1 MYATASE
8 LAGYMQRSFDTY
20 ETYSAT
26 LALTVVSAE
35 FSRVADT
42 WWAVQ
47 STTYETPGTGQRSIV
62 LPFNP
67 VVSVAAVR
75 IDGVAVTDYK
85 LVRQTI
91 YRQAGFGL
99 WYTAF
104 GATGAW
110 FGPPPA
116 EVQIDLTYGYA
127 APTDDVKGAVLEC
140 AAAIYEQPDGTVTAE
155 NIDDYAVRY
164 MQLGR
169 KLTPGAQALAELI
182 RGPLV
187 A

>member
-8 LAGYMQRSFDTY
+8 LAGYMKKDLDTY
-20 ETYSAT
+20 TAE
-26 LALTVVSAE
+26 LALTVTSAE

-42 WWAVQ
+42 WWAQ
-47 STTYETPGTGQRSIV
+47 QTTTYKTPGVGQRAIV
-62 LPFNP
+62 LPYNP
-67 VVSVAAVR
+67 VVSVSAVR
-75 IDGVAVTDYK
+75 IDAVAVTDYK
-85 LVRQTI
+85 LVRQTV

-99 WYTAF
+99 WYAAF

-116 EVQIDLTYGYA
+116 DVQIDLTYGYA
-127 APTDDVKGAVLEC
+127 APTDDVKGAVLE
-140 AAAIYEQPDGTVTAE
+140 AAAAVYGSPDSTVTAE
-155 NIDDYAVRY
+155 SVDDYTVRY
-164 MQLGR
+164 LQLGR
-169 KLTPGAQALAELI
+169 KLTPGAQALAELL

>member
-47 STTYETPGTGQRSIV
+47 SATYQIPGNGGRAVQ
-62 LPFNP
+62 LPFRP
-67 VVSVAAVR
+67 VVSVDAVR
-75 IDGVAVTDYK
+75 IDGMAVTDWT
-85 LVRQTI
+85 LIRRTL
-91 YRQAGFGL
+91 YRTSGFGA
-99 WYTAF
+99 WY
-104 GATGAW
+104 ATM
-110 FGPPPA
+110 PPA
-116 EVQIDLTYGYA
+116 KIEIDLTYGYA

-155 NIDDYAVRY
+155 NIDDYTVRY
-164 MQLGR
+164 LQLGR